1 MFDSQIAN
9 DIVEKNTDPRIQP
22 STERRYTMHIRNIK
36 RGRSKRKVVVW
47 YVS

>member
-22 STERRYTMHIRNIK
+22 STEKRYIMHICNIK
-36 RGRSKRKVVVW
+36 RGSKRKVVVW
-47 YVS
+47 YV